1 MATKKDVWVK
11 TWKVVVN
18 NSAQSNMATVV
29 GRYMTPEAAERVAQA
44 FRDALY
50 ADPYNY
56 RTQYSRDI
64 ETPDAVVADIDV
76 RVESDNADHNL
87 MTEKGILLA
96 QRHGVNV
103 RDEHG
108 HIIALKTMLRA
119 QNTPSTMGD

>member
-1 MATKKDVWVK
+1 MATTKKDVWVK

-18 NSAQSNMATVV
+18 NSGQSNMATVV

-56 RTQYSRDI
+56 RNEYSREWDK
-64 ETPDAVVADIDV
+64 PDTVVADIEV

-87 MTEKGILLA
+87 MSPKGILLA
-96 QRHGVNV
+96 Q
-103 RDEHG
+103 EHG
-108 HIIALKTMLRA
+108 IVVRGENGQPIAVDA
-119 QNTPSTMGD
+119 